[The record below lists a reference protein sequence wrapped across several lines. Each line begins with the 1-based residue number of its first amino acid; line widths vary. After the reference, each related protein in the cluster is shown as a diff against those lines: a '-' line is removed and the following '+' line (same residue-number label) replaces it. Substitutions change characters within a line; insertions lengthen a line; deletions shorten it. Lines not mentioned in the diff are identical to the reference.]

1 MPDFSGMAEMK
12 LKRITPWAQ
21 AIALLLWSSILWSQ
35 QEPQYTHNMFTQM
48 AVNPAYAGSSGDIS
62 VTGLMREQWMGF
74 KDLDGNKVAPQ
85 TFLLSMDM
93 PVNLLRGGIGITI
106 LNDKLGFEKNIGLR
120 LNYAYRI
127 EFWKGAI
134 AFGPVIGFLNKS
146 IDFSMFKPTQPGDP
160 ILASAEEKTMML
172 DLGLGIFYELP
183 KKYFAG
189 ISTSQL
195 LQTSAT
201 LGMET
206 ANFNLKRHYY
216 LQGGFY
222 YILPDNPLIRLEP
235 SIMLKTD
242 FVSSQLDLNTLAIYN
257 DKFWGGLS
265 YRYQDAL
272 ALLVGITY
280 KSFKLGYSYDITT
293 SKLGGAGSTGS
304 HEIVLNYRFKLE
316 LEKNPKGY
324 RNTRYL

>member
-1 MPDFSGMAEMK
+1 
-12 LKRITPWAQ
+12 
-21 AIALLLWSSILWSQ
+21 
-35 QEPQYTHNMFTQM
+35 M
-48 AVNPAYAGSSGDIS
+48 AVNPAYAGSSGYIS
-62 VTGLMREQWMGF
+62 VTGLMREQWLGF
-74 KDLDGNKVAPQ
+74 KDMEGNKVAPQ

-93 PVNLLRGGIGITI
+93 PVSLLRGGVGISI

-120 LNYAYRI
+120 LNYAYRT
-127 EFWKGAI
+127 EFWNGSL
-134 AFGPVIGFLNKS
+134 AFGPVVGFLNKT

-160 ILASAEEKTMML
+160 ILATAEEKTMML
-172 DLGLGIFYELP
+172 DLGLGIFYEVP
-183 KKYFAG
+183 KKYYAG

-195 LQTSAT
+195 LQTAAT

-206 ANFNLKRHYY
+206 ANYNLKRHYY
-216 LQGGFY
+216 IQGGFY

-235 SIMLKTD
+235 SLMLKTD
-242 FVSSQLDLNTLAIYN
+242 FVSSQIDLNTLAVYN
-257 DKFWGGLS
+257 DKFWGGIT
-265 YRYQDAL
+265 YRFQDAL
-272 ALLVGITY
+272 ALLVGVTY

-316 LEKNPKGY
+316 LEKSPKGY